1 MLQAKFEKLS
11 VFFPMWNEEQYLQR
25 ALNAAQE
32 LCEELQALE
41 IISDFELVIVDDAS
55 TDSTPQLA
63 DAAAARD
70 KRIKVV
76 HHPVNRKLGGS
87 IKSGLRPQPVMSFY
101 IPMQTCHL
109 ICVKCITRCA

>member
-1 MLQAKFEKLS
+1 MAQAKFEKLS

-32 LCEELQALE
+32 LCDELQKSQTIA
-41 IISDFELVIVDDAS
+41 DYELVIIDDAS
-55 TDSTPQLA
+55 TDSTPRLA
-63 DAAAARD
+63 DAAAAQD

-87 IKSGLRPQPVMSFY
+87 IKSGFALTSKLKSCSRLLIRISF
-101 IPMQTCHL
+101 L
-109 ICVKCITRCA
+109 IFLPPA